1 MPAKDAE
8 TGETQPLLGEE
19 AKLLASLGS
28 SRHVKTDAPRFS
40 CEPETPIG
48 GIPGNGKFYTNVQ
61 LSLRLTT
68 FAMLLGTLVWM
79 PSVTEQL
86 GVERYAKHVPL
97 AICLMVF
104 FAAPTFGGVVNTATA
119 GIAGAFMAAFN
130 IFMLRGFFPDGVT
143 PGKGHL
149 STESIVGWV
158 DLGMFN
164 LIMLTGNFRPGFKIT
179 GMALNCGFM
188 MCFLNPEDQTV
199 FSKNFKI
206 NPNGAAVNAFLGT
219 CCGSISA
226 ILAVLLPYPLGWATT
241 VMKGGSKAASEDT
254 CKLFLAAVDY
264 FKGSSATVLIDR
276 QLAQAEILKKQ
287 VDGLGGAID
296 AAYVECLD
304 MGREGTSRN
313 LFVIHS
319 KMLAKIFDILNAL
332 QIAMQTEDFGQSHK
346 DCMETIGD
354 SSAELVDETC
364 ILLMAATMAS
374 EDGDISAEE
383 ANDLE
388 EAEKKVAKTVQAL
401 SKDFDAARKKF
412 GKPISKELMGESF
425 FVFCL
430 CAFARL
436 VMDYSAQLRKAE
448 KLGEPVHK
456 EILNG
461 IVGIVKPPLPYH
473 FRICSRYW
481 LSLIS
486 CFAFAVFIDN
496 YSPSCA
502 ITAVFLI
509 NTRVGPDI
517 MAMINGLLSVVV
529 GVVCNALMYSFSCK
543 YGDTSTL
550 MIVSVFYW
558 STTIFVAYGGSSLA
572 GIGLIMAA
580 LAPFAILKDCAGMTP
595 EAEAAS
601 AVGLWGT
608 IRALLIAVVVTV
620 FWEILHIP
628 GWFTAMSTEKLD
640 KAFHGVMDAFKDV
653 FEGKDVTEALDGV
666 SGALGDAETY
676 NSAAVMEPRFWWCR
690 WKKEFLL
697 ETTAAVNRVR
707 LDILVMRLAIMGS
720 SDTVGTVCKTLGKAK
735 ACREIEDDLQTTLS
749 DAHDL
754 TIALLKHT
762 NGPFPG
768 LDNLASVEGLDEL
781 KGFDAALD
789 EINKIVSSPSK
800 VPTSMEDDECVQLSI
815 VFCMLQYM
823 ITRIAAITKGAVK
836 LS

>member
-19 AKLLASLGS
+19 AKLLAALGS
-28 SRHVKTDAPRFS
+28 SRHNKTASFS
-40 CEPETPIG
+40 CEPETPVG

-68 FAMLLGTLVWM
+68 FAMILGTMVWM
-79 PSVTEQL
+79 PSVTESI
-86 GVERYAKHVPL
+86 GAERFAKHAPL
-97 AICLMVF
+97 AICLMIF
-104 FAAPTFGGVVNTATA
+104 FAAPTFGAVVNTASA

-143 PGKGHL
+143 PGMGHL
-149 STESIVGWV
+149 STESIVGWT
-158 DLGMFN
+158 DLALFN
-164 LIMLTGNFRPGFKIT
+164 LMMLSGNFRPGFKIT

-206 NPNGAAVNAFLGT
+206 NPNGAAVSAFLGT
-219 CCGSISA
+219 CCGSVSA

-241 VMKGGSKAASEDT
+241 VMKSGSKAASEDT

-264 FKGSSATVLIDR
+264 FKGSSANVLIDR
-276 QLAQAEILKKQ
+276 QLSQAKILKAQ
-287 VDGLGGAID
+287 VGALGGNID
-296 AAYVECLD
+296 AAYIECLD

-313 LFVIHS
+313 LFLIHS
-319 KMLAKIFDILNAL
+319 TMMGKIYDILNAL
-332 QIAMQTEDFGQSHK
+332 QIAMHTEDFGPSHK
-346 DCMETIGD
+346 DCMDTIGD
-354 SSAELVDETC
+354 ASAQLVDETC
-364 ILLMAATMAS
+364 VLLMACTNFS
-374 EDGDISAEE
+374 EDGDISADE
-383 ANDLE
+383 AKELE
-388 EAEKKVAKTVQAL
+388 ESEKKVQKCVEAL
-401 SKDFDAARKKF
+401 AKDFEAARKKF

-430 CAFARL
+430 SAFARL
-436 VMDYSAQLRKAE
+436 VIDFSTQLRKAE
-448 KLGEPVHK
+448 KLGEPVHTA
-456 EILNG
+456 IING
-461 IVGIVKPPLPYH
+461 ITGIVKPPLPYH

-481 LSLIS
+481 LSLLS

-543 YGDTSTL
+543 YGDTTVL

-580 LAPFAILKDCAGMTP
+580 LAPFAILKDCAATSAA
-595 EAEAAS
+595 AEAAS

-620 FWEILHIP
+620 FWEIVHIP
-628 GWFTAMSTEKLD
+628 GWFTAMATDKLD
-640 KAFHGVMDAFKDV
+640 TAFEGVSKAFDDV
-653 FEGKDVTEALDGV
+653 FEGRDVTEALEGV

-676 NSAAVMEPRFWWCR
+676 NAAAIMEPRFWWCR

-697 ETTAAVNRVR
+697 ETTDALNKVR
-707 LDILVMRLAIMGS
+707 LDIMVMRLALCGS
-720 SDTVGTVCKTLGKAK
+720 KEEVGPVCKKLKQVESCTAIEKDLTGTLH
-735 ACREIEDDLQTTLS
+735 
-749 DAHDL
+749 DAHKL
-754 TIALLKHT
+754 TISLLRHT

-768 LDNLASVEGLDEL
+768 LDDLESVEGLDEL
-781 KGFDAALD
+781 EGLD
-789 EINKIVSSPSK
+789 EAITGINKIVEFPKKTPS
-800 VPTSMEDDECVQLSI
+800 SMEDDQLVQLSI
-815 VFCMLQYM
+815 VFNMLQYM